1 MKAAFLDSGS
11 YIFRKYSNLIIL
23 LIMVV
28 VSSLL
33 SPVFLTQGNL
43 FNVFR
48 ASSMIGIVAIGMTVV
63 ILIEGIDLSVGSVV
77 GVSGAIAAGM
87 CHDGHSALIIFTIPL
102 AFGLLVGFI
111 NGVLVAKI
119 RLQAFVA
126 TLATMTVVRGAGLVY
141 TGGKPIYVAYPKA
154 FIVIAQSAILGI
166 PTPAVLFILT
176 TIIAAIFL
184 QTRPLGRHIYALGGN
199 QETARLSGIQIDK
212 VKIIVYSIC
221 GFLAAFAGLI
231 LTARMESGEPGQAGV
246 GWELDAIAAVVIG
259 GTMMT
264 GGVGSVWGTFSGALI
279 IGILSNMFNLL
290 GLDPQWQ
297 HVAKG
302 AVIVFAV
309 WFQTARTGE
318 RPKFFKT
325 KGGDKKLV
333 VKP

>member
-1 MKAAFLDSGS
+1 MKSGFLDSWLL
-11 YIFRKYSNLIIL
+11 IFGKYSNIIIL
-23 LIMVV
+23 LIMIV

-33 SPVFLTQGNL
+33 SPVFLTKGNL

-63 ILIEGIDLSVGSVV
+63 ILVEGIDLSVGSVV

-87 CHDGHSALIIFTIPL
+87 CRDGHSALIIFSIPL
-102 AFGLLVGFI
+102 LFGLLVGFV
-111 NGVLVAKI
+111 NGVLISKI

-141 TGGKPIYVAYPKA
+141 TGGKPIYVTYPEA
-154 FIVIAQSAILGI
+154 FIVIAQSSLLGI
-166 PTPAVLFILT
+166 PTPAILFILT
-176 TIIAAIFL
+176 TVVASIFL
-184 QTRPLGRHIYALGGN
+184 QTRPLGRHVYALGGN
-199 QETARLSGIQIDK
+199 EEAARLSGIQIDR

-221 GFLAAFAGLI
+221 GLLAAFAGLI
-231 LTARMESGEPGQAGV
+231 LTARMQSGEPGQAGV

-264 GGVGSVWGTFSGALI
+264 GGVGSVWGTFAGALI

-290 GLDPQWQ
+290 GLDPQWH

-318 RPKFFKT
+318 LPKFLKT
-325 KGGDKKLV
+325 KGGDRELEC
-333 VKP
+333 KP